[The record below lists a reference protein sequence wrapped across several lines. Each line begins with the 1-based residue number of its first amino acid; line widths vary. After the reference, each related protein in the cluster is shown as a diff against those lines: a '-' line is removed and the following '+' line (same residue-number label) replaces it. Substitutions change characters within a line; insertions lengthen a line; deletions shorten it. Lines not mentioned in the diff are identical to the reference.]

1 MAVNDRKIVFALAA
15 GIVLVGALSF
25 LSIQNLKGETSANI
39 KTLESNIAQLI
50 KELSIK
56 TDDIKRNL
64 SFENQLLD
72 SKIEAVS
79 LDTKKKMTTLTDVIG
94 DLQEESSKQLEA
106 LKNEVAGI
114 TVQSSDFSSVIED
127 VLPGVVSVQ
136 TDVGLG
142 SGAIIRKDGYIVTNY
157 HVIKGA
163 NAARIQ
169 KYNKDIFAVRIAGIN
184 ENADVAVLKIDGAH
198 HELLFGDSGQAKT
211 GEKVIALGNP
221 GGLDFTVTEGIVS
234 ATHRELNGISY
245 IQTDV
250 PINPGNSGG
259 PLVNKQGRIIG
270 INNFKIKGFEG
281 IGFAIESSLVESI
294 ADGIIKKDEQA
305 SAP

>member
-1 MAVNDRKIVFALAA
+1 MAGNDRRIVFALAV
-15 GIVLVGALSF
+15 GIALVGAFSF
-25 LSIQNLKGETSANI
+25 LSIQNLKEETSANI

-50 KELSIK
+50 RELSIK
-56 TDDIKRNL
+56 ADDIKRNL

-79 LDTKKKMTTLTDVIG
+79 ADTKKKMTTLTDVIG
-94 DLQEESSKQLEA
+94 DLQDESSKQLEA

-184 ENADVAVLKIDGAH
+184 
-198 HELLFGDSGQAKT
+198 
-211 GEKVIALGNP
+211 
-221 GGLDFTVTEGIVS
+221 
-234 ATHRELNGISY
+234 
-245 IQTDV
+245 
-250 PINPGNSGG
+250 
-259 PLVNKQGRIIG
+259 
-270 INNFKIKGFEG
+270 
-281 IGFAIESSLVESI
+281 
-294 ADGIIKKDEQA
+294 
-305 SAP
+305 